1 MSDMEEKLLSLP
13 DPEFEIKM
21 DSQAVKETKIPDEE
35 ESMKHVLVKERTIP
49 KADTTKEA
57 DNSKNEV
64 EDSKKDGENS
74 KKDGENSKKEEPRD
88 LLKEAMGGGLVDGQS
103 DGGGGGQSMIA
114 VVVTGSQPQ
123 DQPPLGQYHHGY
135 PEFSGY
141 GPPMAVGYDNGQ
153 VGPSM
158 VAASYGYQQQQPSQ
172 SAALPVGWAYSP
184 AQGYYTNA
192 GSHQYQGYQ
201 KAAGHVAGGSGGS
214 RGFAGGNLT
223 RASSQPPTS
232 IGERK
237 TLKMMPSVVT
247 RLAEKRYL
255 ILTNPAFV
263 ETEL

>member
-1 MSDMEEKLLSLP
+1 MSDMEEKLSLP
-13 DPEFEIKM
+13 DPVNEIKM
-21 DSQAVKETKIPDEE
+21 DSKAVKEIKIPVEQ
-35 ESMKHVLVKERTIP
+35 ESMKHVLVKELTIP
-49 KADTTKEA
+49 KADPTKEA

-74 KKDGENSKKEEPRD
+74 KKDGENSEKEEPRD
-88 LLKEAMGGGLVDGQS
+88 LVKEAMGGGLVDGQS
-103 DGGGGGQSMIA
+103 DYGGGGQTMIS
-114 VVVTGSQPQ
+114 VVVSGSQPQ

-135 PEFSGY
+135 SEFSGY
-141 GPPMAVGYDNGQ
+141 GQNPPMAVGYDNGQ

-158 VAASYGYQQQQPSQ
+158 VAAGYGYQQQQPSQ

-201 KAAGHVAGGSGGS
+201 KSAGPVAGGS
-214 RGFAGGNLT
+214 RGFAGGSLT

-247 RLAEKRYL
+247 RLTEKRYL